1 MELVKIYFK
10 ISNKITIIISFH
22 AFFCFYFS
30 ICLFWIRIRIQ
41 GGNGLRI
48 HADLNPIFLILLRS
62 HTFTVGSTS
71 PIALFPI
78 YYCFL
83 ICSEGEKV
91 QFWGG
96 KVQGGQGSQLGVPS
110 HEEPRAPLRESGAQ
124 FREPGAQEREQRQKP
139 RQREPREDRDA
150 ATRQQEVCGRHPV
163 PKHLFGSRD
172 PGTAERTDP
181 GSTKTLNLKS
191 LPAANVFLF
200 QDVIGTGT

>member
-1 MELVKIYFK
+1 MIDPLKYQQFGVSAPILFNFFFFL
-10 ISNKITIIISFH
+10 IVPNKITIINSFH

-91 QFWGG
+91 QF
-96 KVQGGQGSQLGVPS
+96 
-110 HEEPRAPLRESGAQ
+110 
-124 FREPGAQEREQRQKP
+124 
-139 RQREPREDRDA
+139 
-150 ATRQQEVCGRHPV
+150 
-163 PKHLFGSRD
+163 
-172 PGTAERTDP
+172 
-181 GSTKTLNLKS
+181 
-191 LPAANVFLF
+191 
-200 QDVIGTGT
+200 